1 MTAQTL
7 ATAEI
12 EKWIRI
18 RVRFFPNFW
27 LRFRVRKKNA
37 ESFRSRLRQSGFGPT
52 SVVDWWDAM
61 VVDWCSTVHDTSG
74 AEVVLNP
81 VCRNRLRQD
90 SALFVRIRIRTR
102 GQKFVKKQTQIRSHF
117 SISAPAR
124 VQIRSHFSISAPA
137 RVCGHF
143 LSKTGVNYSWIDD
156 CSWSLNRSRILK
168 FEKLSNPDPVRV

>member
-27 LRFRVRKKNA
+27 LRFWVRKKNA
-37 ESFRSRLRQSGFGPT
+37 ESCRSRLRQSGFGPT

-124 VQIRSHFSISAPA
+124 V
-137 RVCGHF
+137 CGHF